1 MPDPASELL
10 DRAWQLQVELDD
22 HQPLWDSD
30 MDQLERWP
38 ATSLEHT
45 MQARERL
52 LAVRDEA
59 LALAAEGGEA
69 APSLLTAADA
79 ALLVAVQRDV
89 EAELLY
95 PHPALGLHSYLF
107 WAVNNFPLRTAEHGQ
122 RYLDK
127 LAAFP
132 AAVDVLRERLTVA
145 AEAGRA
151 PLARHTRMS
160 IGRIEQH
167 LDGPIDDDPLFEQAP
182 PRDLSPDEVDAWR
195 EDLAAMVT
203 DAVRP
208 ALRALCETLREVSL
222 PAGRD
227 DDHCGLLH
235 VPGGAEAYEQ
245 LVVAHTADGV
255 SPQQVHDTGLE
266 QVQRLAAE
274 YRELGART
282 LGTDDLQELF
292 RRLRDDET
300 LQFTRSEDVEAAARQ
315 LHERA
320 QELAPSWFARTP
332 AAPCEVR
339 AVEHGSLAF
348 YSPPTEDGSRPG
360 VFFFNTSDPTMWGPN
375 LAATVFHEG
384 IPGHHF
390 QAALALEDDTLHDL
404 HRRQFLPAF
413 GEGWALY
420 AERLADEA
428 GMYLDDVQR
437 LGMLSTDSLRACR
450 LVVDTGMHALGWTRQ
465 QAIDFM
471 LANSP
476 LHAGEVTAE
485 VDRYIAMPGQA
496 TSYMMGRLAIER
508 LRDEAAARL
517 GDDFDLRAF
526 HDVVL
531 GHGMLSIGALELVV
545 RRWVDEVQGSR

>member
-1 MPDPASELL
+1 MPDPAAELL

-22 HQPLWDSD
+22 HRPLWDSD

-38 ATSLEHT
+38 ETSLDHT
-45 MQARERL
+45 TQARERL
-52 LAVRDEA
+52 LAVREEA
-59 LALAAEGGEA
+59 LALAAEGGDH
-69 APSLLTAADA
+69 APSLLTVADA

-95 PHPALGLHSYLF
+95 AHPTLGLHSYLF

-122 RYLDK
+122 RWLDK

-132 AAVDVLRERLTVA
+132 AAVDMLRERLAVA
-145 AEAGRA
+145 AAAGRA
-151 PLARHTRMS
+151 PLARHTRAA
-160 IGRIEQH
+160 IARIDQH
-167 LDGPIDDDPLFEQAP
+167 LDGPIDDDPLLAQAP
-182 PRDLSPDEVDAWR
+182 PTELSPDHVDAWR
-195 EDLAAMVT
+195 EDVAAMVV
-203 DAVRP
+203 DVVRP
-208 ALRALCETLREVSL
+208 ALRRLCVTLREVCL
-222 PAGRD
+222 PAGRSD
-227 DDHCGLLH
+227 EACGLLH
-235 VPGGAEAYEQ
+235 LPGGVEAYEQ
-245 LVVAHTADGV
+245 LVIAHTADGV
-255 SPQQVHDTGLE
+255 TPDQVHATGLE
-266 QVQRLAAE
+266 QVERLAQE

-282 LGTDDLQELF
+282 FDTDDLDAIF
-292 RRLRDDET
+292 RRLRDDAT
-300 LQFTRSEDVEAAARQ
+300 LQFTRAEDVEAAARQ

-320 QELAPSWFARTP
+320 QELAPKWFARTP
-332 AAPCEVR
+332 RSPCEVR

-465 QAIDFM
+465 EAIDFM
-471 LANSP
+471 LDNSP
-476 LHAGEVTAE
+476 LHVGEVIAE

-496 TSYMMGRLAIER
+496 TSYMIGRLAIER

-517 GDDFDLRAF
+517 GDDFDLRTF

-531 GHGMLSIGALELVV
+531 SHGMLSLSALELVV
-545 RRWVDEVQGSR
+545 RRWDGSVQGSR